1 MMRKI
6 LVTVLFAA
14 GIALADDSACFD
26 LCESCEEG
34 SEGDATCAKI
44 ESVCSCAELFETAEA
59 EEAGKEARNAIRGQA
74 LKNLLYEECS
84 NGRCVSKIWFE
95 GAELKNFQA
104 SSSANYTPAAE
115 PEVKPLDGD
124 CAELCRDLP
133 GEEETPMSQKI
144 EASCGCQAHVQDSIK
159 LEAFRAERIANS
171 NAAADSVVE
180 FCSAKRLC
188 NVELLLDGTSF
199 ELKAMKEFEA
209 PPPPKPEPKP
219 KYDRQEVVLETILSE
234 CKGAKANITCD
245 IRFTFHGTRIKWEK
259 RDNPSS
265 SQSSAKGS
273 FRKAN
278 AVQAAKAVND
288 FCFAEE
294 FCDMD
299 VSLRGETFELVALRP
314 HKGTFPYKE
323 GAYREEEPNG
333 ENGKNGNEG
342 KSSYGG
348 FMLYSGS
355 GSWSYSKDYFDW
367 VSSGGVEAGLG
378 YLHRWYFYRW
388 GSFQMGFNANY
399 SYIDLGSDS
408 YYVSRALG
416 TIEYDLLYH
425 NVSVEVPLQL
435 RLGVPFIYGTFQFTV
450 RKQVWS
456 LLMIDDGDETEYS
469 YSTLAMD
476 DWRFLGH
483 AGLGLELSRHFL
495 VDVLF
500 VLFDLGTAGDYVEQ
514 DEGFRIQLNFAW

>member
-1 MMRKI
+1 MMLKI

-14 GIALADDSACFD
+14 GIALADEAMCLS
-26 LCESCEEG
+26 LCEPCKDSKDE
-34 SEGDATCAKI
+34 TCAKI

-104 SSSANYTPAAE
+104 EESTDFDIKAVPE
-115 PEVKPLDGD
+115 PELTPLQDK
-124 CAELCRDLP
+124 CAELCGMLDASEGSRL
-133 GEEETPMSQKI
+133 ET
-144 EASCGCQAHVQDSIK
+144 ACGCQAHVQDSLK
-159 LEAFRAERIANS
+159 LVQFRLARLEGVQT
-171 NAAADSVVE
+171 AAAEIAE
-180 FCSAKRLC
+180 FCAEKEACSVEVALNGTTFEVATIRRL
-188 NVELLLDGTSF
+188 EDG
-199 ELKAMKEFEA
+199 AQA
-209 PPPPKPEPKP
+209 G
-219 KYDRQEVVLETILSE
+219 YDRQEVVLETILSE
-234 CKGAKANITCD
+234 CKGAKANTTCD

-314 HKGTFPYKE
+314 HKGAFPYKE
-323 GAYREEEPNG
+323 GAYREEEPKE

-342 KSSYGG
+342 KNSYGG

-435 RLGVPFIYGTFQFTV
+435 RLGVPFIYGTFQFTM

-456 LLMIDDGDETEYS
+456 LLVIDDGDETEYS

-483 AGLGLELSRHFL
+483 AGLGFELSRHFL